1 MEFSDRFAVIVK
13 PNSSRTEYI
22 GIDNEGRYKINIKEK
37 AEDNKANIELIK
49 LLKKYFS
56 DEYEVKNIKILKG
69 LKSRDK
75 IIEVS

>member
-37 AEDNKANIELIK
+37 AEDNKANLALVKFFKKEFKINVKVKSGLTCGKKLIEK
-49 LLKKYFS
+49 
-56 DEYEVKNIKILKG
+56 V
-69 LKSRDK
+69 
-75 IIEVS
+75 